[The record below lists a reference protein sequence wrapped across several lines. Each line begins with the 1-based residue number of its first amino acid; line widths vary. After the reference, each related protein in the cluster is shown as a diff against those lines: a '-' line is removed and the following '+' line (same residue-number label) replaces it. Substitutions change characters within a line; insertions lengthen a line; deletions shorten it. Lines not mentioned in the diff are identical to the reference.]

1 MQGRGC
7 RGGVVQLE
15 EGNGYRREA
24 GQVQACWEKSIK
36 GESDLKGRKQ
46 RCGLS

>member
-1 MQGRGC
+1 MQRRGC
-7 RGGVVQLE
+7 RGGVLKLE

-36 GESDLKGRKQ
+36 WELDLKGKKQ